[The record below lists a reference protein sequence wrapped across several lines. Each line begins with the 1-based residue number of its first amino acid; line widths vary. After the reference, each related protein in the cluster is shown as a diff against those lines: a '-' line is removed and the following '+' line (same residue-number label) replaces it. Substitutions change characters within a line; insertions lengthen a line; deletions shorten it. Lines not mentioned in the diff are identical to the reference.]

1 MTTVTV
7 PVAPGALMG
16 YRSEVWRVVSVFD
29 DRALIET
36 FREHPPY
43 EIAVVPVSHLYA
55 MPADIREPAAC
66 PTCKVC
72 DAPVE
77 RPDRYWY
84 EMHDPPVPRFYLCNH
99 AT

>member
-43 EIAVVPVSHLYA
+43 EIAVVPVSHLYFK
-55 MPADIREPAAC
+55 PVDIRRILI
-66 PTCKVC
+66 T
-72 DAPVE
+72 
-77 RPDRYWY
+77 
-84 EMHDPPVPRFYLCNH
+84 PPPIPR
-99 AT
+99 T